1 MAHEHYHPVSRYIH
15 WLMAAIFIIAWAIGF
30 YSTEFMTYGVDANKG
45 SVITLHK
52 NIASTILFLVV
63 IRIFWRY
70 THPAPKLPDTMSA
83 GMKKMAHLAHYV
95 LYFLT
100 RCAFRIKKSKLI
112 TYHNDIIQFSPKNQN
127 NE

>member
-1 MAHEHYHPVSRYIH
+1 MAHEHYHPVSRFMH

-70 THPAPKLPDTMSA
+70 THPAPKLPNTMSP
-83 GMKKMAHLAHYV
+83 GMKKLAHFAHYV
-95 LYFLT
+95 LYFLLL
-100 RCAFRIKKSKLI
+100 AIPI
-112 TYHNDIIQFSPKNQN
+112 TGCIFS
-127 NE
+127 